1 MADHSM
7 NCITVYRTRQEKTDF
22 RDRSLNIARGA
33 TQCMGVG
40 GGGGEGHKRFRDTV
54 KPIYFEAHLIRIP
67 VYFEFIA

>member
-40 GGGGEGHKRFRDTV
+40 GGGGGRVTKGLE
-54 KPIYFEAHLIRIP
+54 IQ
-67 VYFEFIA
+67 